1 MTAPRPRLRLMPVV
15 MAAAG
20 ALLMLKAIGLSTST
34 SYLFV
39 PPAAAAGAG
48 LGAAEAKPAVPD
60 DHGAKEATPAK
71 PRPVEKPPVDG
82 AGELAVEDSAQRALL
97 EALTKRRDA
106 IEAKSADLDLRE
118 NLLMAAEKRIDERLG
133 ELKRLEATIGAADK
147 RRADEEAGKLKE
159 LVTLYES
166 MKPKEAARIFDKLDG
181 QVLLDVASRMK
192 PRTLSVVLGLMA
204 PEAAQKLTVA
214 LARREV
220 AQPVAATMAEATSE
234 LPKIEGRPSR

>member
-1 MTAPRPRLRLMPVV
+1 MTAHRPRLRLMPVV

-39 PPAAAAGAG
+39 PPASAAGA
-48 LGAAEAKPAVPD
+48 AAEKPAVPE
-60 DHGAKEATPAK
+60 DHGAKEGTPAK
-71 PRPVEKPPVDG
+71 PRPVEKPPVDA
-82 AGELAVEDSAQRALL
+82 AGELSVEDSAQRALL

-118 NLLMAAEKRIDERLG
+118 SLLKAAEKRIDERLG
-133 ELKRLEATIGAADK
+133 ELKRLEETFGAADK
-147 RRADEEAGKLKE
+147 RRAEEETGKLKE
-159 LVTLYES
+159 LVTLYEG

-181 QVLLDVASRMK
+181 RVLLDVTSRMK
-192 PRTLSVVLGLMA
+192 PRTLSVVLGLMT

-214 LARREV
+214 LARREITP
-220 AQPVAATMAEATSE
+220 PVAATMAEAASD